1 MYQMVKDLRTVAT
14 KSDEGEVVAPTAEA
28 YAAKK
33 KADKKAENAKKGW
46 QTVEDD
52 GFGGSFG
59 TFSPGTT
66 NTKRAEYGRPEVF
79 DQKATVKRTDV

>member
-1 MYQMVKDLRTVAT
+1 MYQMVKDLKTAP
-14 KSDEGEVVAPTAEA
+14 KAEENEVVAPTAEA

-33 KADKKAENAKKGW
+33 GEDRRAQNAKKGW

-59 TFSPGTT
+59 ATMR
-66 NTKRAEYGRPEVF
+66 NNDQENKF
-79 DQKATVKRTDV
+79 DQKATVKRNEI